1 MDSTRQQK
9 FGRLI
14 QKELGE
20 IFQRDGKNY
29 YGQNFVTITG
39 VRVTPDLSVARVQ
52 VSIFKAPKPEEVMN
66 MIRENSHEIRRE
78 LGKRIRN
85 QARIIP
91 ALEFFLDDSLDYVDK
106 MENIFK
112 NINIPPAPDAE

>member
-20 IFQRDGKNY
+20 LFQREGKSY
-29 YGQNFVTITG
+29 YGSNFVTLTG
-39 VRVTPDLSVARVQ
+39 VRVTPDLSVARVYI
-52 VSIFKAPKPEEVMN
+52 SIFKAAKPEEVMN
-66 MIRENSHEIRRE
+66 MIRDNSHEIRRE

-91 ALEFFLDDSLDYVDK
+91 SLEFFLDDSLDYVDK

>member
-20 IFQRDGKNY
+20 QFQREGKNY

-39 VRVTPDLSVARVQ
+39 VRVTPDLSVARVYI
-52 VSIFKAPKPEEVMN
+52 SIFKAAKPEEVMN
-66 MIRENSHEIRRE
+66 MIRTNSHEIRLQ

-91 ALEFFLDDSLDYVDK
+91 TLEFFLDDSLDYVDK

-112 NINIPPAPDAE
+112 NIKIPPAPDAE